1 VLVAGGII
9 TTLNNLGC
17 LVYLVIA
24 LFVPETLLNTLMVLT
39 TIICCLMILLIVE
52 RYNRAIVEHNL

>member
-1 VLVAGGII
+1 
-9 TTLNNLGC
+9 
-17 LVYLVIA
+17 VYLVIA